1 MTRSR
6 HSLVLNVLAFD
17 DVSPSFF
24 SVALTFFCF
33 LNWKRK
39 IKFFALTFATGS
51 GISSRNFHFFL
62 LRPLVS
68 CVFIC
73 SASVKMNYLFPL
85 YAKERLCV
93 RVKSSNCYCLC
104 CYTHE
109 FCWALTLF
117 LHRLLA
123 VPMIFVYT
131 FSFIYLFVSFSFC
144 FFFSC
149 WVLSS
154 RHEASIHPK
163 VVPAQYTQR
172 PRIAYVSLCASVR
185 SQRKFY
191 SIVSSFQSRYNMLMF
206 MFLLYL
212 LPSSSSFRSLVAV
225 IVFSSPPFSLFSS
238 LPPFVLWPH
247 YVK

>member
-131 FSFIYLFVSFSFC
+131 FSFIYLFVSFSFR
-144 FFFSC
+144 FFLVVGCSHRGMKHPSIQRLYRLSTHRDRESLM
-149 WVLSS
+149 WV
-154 RHEASIHPK
+154 
-163 VVPAQYTQR
+163 
-172 PRIAYVSLCASVR
+172 CVR
-185 SQRKFY
+185 VCVHKENFIQ
-191 SIVSSFQSRYNMLMF
+191 L
-206 MFLLYL
+206 
-212 LPSSSSFRSLVAV
+212 
-225 IVFSSPPFSLFSS
+225 
-238 LPPFVLWPH
+238 
-247 YVK
+247 

>member
-1 MTRSR
+1 MCACEIIQLLLPLLLYTRI
-6 HSLVLNVLAFD
+6 LLGAD
-17 DVSPSFF
+17 AVSPPTTSC
-24 SVALTFFCF
+24 SHDFCVH
-33 LNWKRK
+33 
-39 IKFFALTFATGS
+39 I
-51 GISSRNFHFFL
+51 
-62 LRPLVS
+62 
-68 CVFIC
+68 
-73 SASVKMNYLFPL
+73 
-85 YAKERLCV
+85 
-93 RVKSSNCYCLC
+93 
-104 CYTHE
+104 
-109 FCWALTLF
+109 
-117 LHRLLA
+117 
-123 VPMIFVYT
+123 
-131 FSFIYLFVSFSFC
+131 FIYLFVCFVLFSL
-144 FFFSC
+144 FFSC